1 MSQTERKPKSEF
13 QIKIQWFLL
22 INIRNR
28 TSIIK
33 IVTHSRLHIQTYY
46 RRQVKLHPGTRIYRT
61 LPRFFPY
68 SLVCR
73 RLYPSSPHII
83 RFRISI
89 HALLSHS
96 SGRQIQ
102 IHPPFLPQAGLS
114 SRESLRIVRI
124 AVPYNYNLLPKKK
137 DLTKDKYKKDRFLCR
152 IFHSRHNKRTHRI

>member
-1 MSQTERKPKSEF
+1 MQQDQIRPSERTRLMSQTERKPKPEF

-22 INIRNR
+22 IDIGNR

-102 IHPPFLPQAGLS
+102 IHPPFLPQAGLK
-114 SRESLRIVRI
+114 VQGN
-124 AVPYNYNLLPKKK
+124 PYVL
-137 DLTKDKYKKDRFLCR
+137 
-152 IFHSRHNKRTHRI
+152 